1 MKKPLLVGFSALAL
15 LVFAAPAFA
24 GFATS
29 VSGNGQLVSPP
40 PANAAL
46 DTNLKYQVWNES
58 SGTLSSNVS
67 VENNGALGSYT
78 GASPGTGTTLA
89 EGTAYGST
97 FIQLNPGVDGMVGSG
112 TATILFSTPII
123 GIALSDSSL
132 NNTDS
137 AYGAPGTTYPTGLV
151 GRGIAPK
158 TNQLFTIT
166 DGGKELEVHFTAQYD
181 SLREIRVFTAG
192 SAVSSI
198 PEPAS
203 VIVWSLLGGVAACG
217 RWVRRRR
224 AAV

>member
-1 MKKPLLVGFSALAL
+1 MKKPLLVGFSAAAL
-15 LVFAAPAFA
+15 LLLAAPAFA
-24 GFATS
+24 GMAVS
-29 VSGNGQLVSPP
+29 VSGNGQIV
-40 PANAAL
+40 PAPSNAAL
-46 DTNLKYQVWNES
+46 DTNKLYQVWNET
-58 SGTLSSNVS
+58 SGTLSTTFT
-67 VENNGALGSYT
+67 VENNGADGSYT
-78 GASPGTGTTLA
+78 GASPGTSTTLTA
-89 EGTAYGST
+89 GTAYGST
-97 FIQLNPGVDGMVGSG
+97 MIQLNPGVNGQIGSG

-132 NNTDS
+132 NNTDHP
-137 AYGAPGTTYPTGLV
+137 YGAPSTTYPTGLT

-192 SAVSSI
+192 VSSI

-203 VIVWSLLGGVAACG
+203 VVVWSLLGGVAACG

-224 AAV
+224 VAV